1 MKRTKLALAVAALL
15 FSTLSFA
22 QQPPGP
28 PTQPDMTIDAAQ
40 RQLIIDGTVR
50 ELRANYVFP
59 ELAKKMEQS
68 LRQHQKRGTY
78 DAITSAEKM
87 SSTLSDHM
95 QAVSNDKHLRVFYH
109 ANPSPEQEKD
119 RKPTAEQQAQEL
131 ADMKVQNFGIERVE
145 RLPFN
150 VGYLALHAFA
160 PAKAASESIAAAM
173 TVLGNTK
180 ALIIDLRKNGGG
192 DPNTVTM
199 LASYFFDER
208 TRMNDIYYRQGD
220 RTEQM
225 WSSEVV
231 SGTHYG
237 QKKDVY
243 ILTSK
248 YTFSAAEDFS
258 FAMKN
263 LKRVTIV
270 GETTG
275 GGAHPG
281 DMARLDKH
289 FDMFVPNGRAMNP
302 VTKLDWE
309 VVGVAPHVSTS
320 ADDAL
325 KTAQIAILKKIADT
339 EKDQERLGRINAR
352 IAKLGSEGAT
362 GAAP

>member
-1 MKRTKLALAVAALL
+1 MKRTKLALAAAGLL
-15 FSTLSFA
+15 FSALSLA

-28 PTQPDMTIDAAQ
+28 PPQADMTVDAAQ
-40 RQLIIDGTVR
+40 RQLVIDGVIR
-50 ELRANYVFP
+50 ELRASYVFP
-59 ELAKKMEQS
+59 ELAKKVELD
-68 LRQHQKRGTY
+68 LRQRQKRGAY
-78 DAITSAEKM
+78 AAITSAEKL
-87 SSTLSDHM
+87 SKTLTDDIR
-95 QAVSNDKHLRVFYH
+95 ALTNDKHLRVSYS
-109 ANPSPEQEKD
+109 AEPLPEMSKD
-119 RKPTAEQQAQEL
+119 KKPDAEQQAAEL
-131 ADMKVQNFGIERVE
+131 ADMKAQNFGIERVE

-150 VGYLALHAFA
+150 VGYFALNAFA
-160 PAKAASESIAAAM
+160 PAKTAADSIAAAM
-173 TVLGNTK
+173 TVLGNTD

-192 DPNTVTM
+192 DPSTVTM
-199 LASYFFDER
+199 LASYFLDER
-208 TRMNDIYYRQGD
+208 THMTDIYYREGD

-225 WSSEVV
+225 WSSDNVA
-231 SGTHYG
+231 GTRYG

-281 DMARLDKH
+281 DVTRLNEH
-289 FDMFVPNGRAMNP
+289 FDMFVPNGRSMNP

-309 VVGVAPHVSTS
+309 VVGVAPDIATS

-325 KTAQIAILKKIADT
+325 KTAQVAILKKIAAA
-339 EKDQERLGRINAR
+339 EKNVQRQGRINAR
-352 IAKLGSEGAT
+352 IAQMESKGSA